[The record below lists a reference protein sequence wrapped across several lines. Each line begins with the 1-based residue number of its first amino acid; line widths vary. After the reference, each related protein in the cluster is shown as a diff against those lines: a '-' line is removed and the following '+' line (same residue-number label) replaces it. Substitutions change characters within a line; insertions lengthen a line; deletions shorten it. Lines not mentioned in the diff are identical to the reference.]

1 MSSEIRDIN
10 LAESGERKIEWV
22 KRNCDL
28 LRTLEKEFSESK
40 PFAGKKSSF
49 IRAPGSENSLSVPR
63 IKSGRSG
70 YVCNGFQSVV
80 HTG

>member
-40 PFAGKKSSF
+40 PFAGKKVT
-49 IRAPGSENSLSVPR
+49 RGN
-63 IKSGRSG
+63 
-70 YVCNGFQSVV
+70 VCDGL
-80 HTG
+80 

>member
-10 LAESGERKIEWV
+10 LAESGEKKIEWV

-40 PFAGKKSSF
+40 PFAGKK
-49 IRAPGSENSLSVPR
+49 IALSVHLEA
-63 IKSGRSG
+63 KTAYVSGVGGRRRRD
-70 YVCNGFQSVV
+70 VCDRFQPVIYA
-80 HTG
+80 G